1 MIMTMKITPLYTH
14 WEAAEAH
21 TVIEFLDVLRDQL
34 WEIYGDQ
41 IVDLLREA
49 SVTQVVS
56 EHQGELEL
64 DDDIEL

>member
-1 MIMTMKITPLYTH
+1 MAMKITRLYTH

-41 IVDLLREA
+41 IVGLLREA
-49 SVTQVVS
+49 SVTQVVN
-56 EHQGELEL
+56 ERQGELAF
-64 DDDIEL
+64 DDDLEF

>member
-1 MIMTMKITPLYTH
+1 MTMAMKITRLYTH

-34 WEIYGDQ
+34 WELYGDQ

-49 SVTQVVS
+49 SVTQVVN
-56 EHQGELEL
+56 ERQGELAF
-64 DDDIEL
+64 DDDLEF

>member
-1 MIMTMKITPLYTH
+1 MAMKITRLYTH

-34 WEIYGDQ
+34 WELYGDQ

-49 SVTQVVS
+49 SVTQVVN
-56 EHQGELEL
+56 ERQGELAF
-64 DDDIEL
+64 DDDLEF

>member
-1 MIMTMKITPLYTH
+1 MAMKITRLYTH

-34 WEIYGDQ
+34 WELYADQ

-49 SVTQVVS
+49 SVTQVVN
-56 EHQGELEL
+56 ERQGELAF
-64 DDDIEL
+64 DDDLEF